1 MELIMVTSIL
11 SLASLLTSII
21 LISML
26 LNTWRKNKLLT
37 SSLEALRKEID
48 NAEEET
54 EIYKKNL
61 SLIKN
66 ENLQL
71 TKSEK
76 KNKSLITRLKTEVK
90 DLNLSNLSKQSKISN
105 EELKREN
112 SYENYKIQCTTL
124 TKQIKEIVEENKI
137 EKKQIEAMWL
147 TKVSRLEEALS
158 SVERQKKDIEKTI
171 KGKDQDLE
179 KLKEKQRNLLTRM
192 KKVDPKEI
200 LIAKKR
206 LKSHIHLYQVIKSQ
220 KDLLEDRNKNFEI
233 IVTLLSQ
240 WICQRHGTKELI
252 PNQLGELIEKA
263 IAITKLQKKVDTEF
277 DKLDDPL
284 MGASNFGFDS
294 RIQKQEK
301 SPTLN

>member
-1 MELIMVTSIL
+1 
-11 SLASLLTSII
+11 
-21 LISML
+21 
-26 LNTWRKNKLLT
+26 RKNKLLT

-200 LIAKKR
+200 L
-206 LKSHIHLYQVIKSQ
+206 
-220 KDLLEDRNKNFEI
+220 
-233 IVTLLSQ
+233 
-240 WICQRHGTKELI
+240 
-252 PNQLGELIEKA
+252 
-263 IAITKLQKKVDTEF
+263 
-277 DKLDDPL
+277 
-284 MGASNFGFDS
+284 
-294 RIQKQEK
+294 
-301 SPTLN
+301 